1 MIGFGNGITTNGES
15 KLWAVD
21 NQQRSVVEFD
31 VDSVSG
37 NLQYHSRIEMDSLI
51 DNLHYE
57 EETGNIMAAYIG
69 RGIDFKNYI
78 SGVQKGQEV
87 SPIHSGASYLM
98 FKDGVFEQRKD
109 LVLQDK
115 IIKCERSSS
124 LGEGKES
131 QDIYGLMARP

>member
-1 MIGFGNGITTNGES
+1 METKGVIGFGNGITTNGES

-115 IIKCERSSS
+115 
-124 LGEGKES
+124 
-131 QDIYGLMARP
+131 

>member
-115 IIKCERSSS
+115 
-124 LGEGKES
+124 
-131 QDIYGLMARP
+131 